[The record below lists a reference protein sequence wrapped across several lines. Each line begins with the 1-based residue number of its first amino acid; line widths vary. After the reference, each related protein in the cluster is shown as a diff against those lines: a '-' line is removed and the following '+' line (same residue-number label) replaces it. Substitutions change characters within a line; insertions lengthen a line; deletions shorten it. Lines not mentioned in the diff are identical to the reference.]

1 MTQDTNDTTTNE
13 TPKER
18 FMSFMERKL
27 KREILRY
34 QVGRQMWCPVC
45 DGLLDVRR
53 AISIDVYAG
62 GRLRGTQAYC
72 LPCWD
77 VHSVDIKLRV
87 RQAIDGHEG
96 PIQDLRFEETSSK
109 DLR

>member
-1 MTQDTNDTTTNE
+1 METTTTTNE
-13 TPKER
+13 TTETPKEK
-18 FMSFMERKL
+18 FLGYMERKL
-27 KREILRY
+27 KREMLKF
-34 QVGRQMWCPVC
+34 QVSRQMWCPVC

-62 GRLRGTQAYC
+62 GRIRGTQAYC

-77 VHSVDIKLRV
+77 KNSVDIKLRV
-87 RQAIDGHEG
+87 RKAIDGHEG
-96 PIQDLRFEETSSK
+96 AIHDLRFEETSSR